1 MVTLRHLLMSS
12 SLSSLLR
19 SVKIFPHMTLF
30 PISSVP
36 RTRSLPRNVA
46 ITLILTQ
53 TWIVVALGTRP
64 MGIRKKSILGL
75 ILVLYLQLNLS
86 LGENQALHLPVVLKA
101 RRTGRQGGGRG
112 VSVSTG
118 CTVMQPKVY
127 SREFLQIVYTIC
139 ADLISIQKEQFK
151 SGYLKVLVIWVG

>member
-1 MVTLRHLLMSS
+1 
-12 SLSSLLR
+12 
-19 SVKIFPHMTLF
+19 MTLF

-36 RTRSLPRNVA
+36 RTNSLPTNVA
-46 ITLILTQ
+46 ITPILTQ

-64 MGIRKKSILGL
+64 MGIRKKSIFG
-75 ILVLYLQLNLS
+75 LVLVLSHLKMS

-118 CTVMQPKVY
+118 CTVMQPTVY
-127 SREFLQIVYTIC
+127 IREFFAKCVHNLGRF
-139 ADLISIQKEQFK
+139 DLNSKRTIQKWLSK
-151 SGYLKVLVIWVG
+151 SFRDTPCASHLSFLKVNPQEKCQCRASR

>member
-1 MVTLRHLLMSS
+1 MVTLRHSLMSS

-36 RTRSLPRNVA
+36 RTSSLPRNVA

-75 ILVLYLQLNLS
+75 VLVLSHLKMS

-112 VSVSTG
+112 RGVSVSTG
-118 CTVMQPKVY
+118 CTVMQPTVY
-127 SREFLQIVYTIC
+127 IREFFAKCVHNLC
-139 ADLISIQKEQFK
+139 RFDL
-151 SGYLKVLVIWVG
+151 Y

>member
-64 MGIRKKSILGL
+64 IGIRKKSIFG
-75 ILVLYLQLNLS
+75 LVLVLS
-86 LGENQALHLPVVLKA
+86 HLKMLLGENQALHLPVVLKA